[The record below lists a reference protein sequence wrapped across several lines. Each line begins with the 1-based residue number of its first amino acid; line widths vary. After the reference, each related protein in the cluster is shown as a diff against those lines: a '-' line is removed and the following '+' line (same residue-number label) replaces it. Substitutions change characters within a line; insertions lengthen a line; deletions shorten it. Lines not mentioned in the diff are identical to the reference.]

1 MFEQVGLGCEALS
14 LPPLPRQ
21 KPADLL
27 GGVGRTKEAPLLAI
41 PTTRRA
47 GIARATLY
55 QHFGSRLGLV
65 DAICDTFAVNP
76 ALLEL
81 RETVVLGDPD
91 AALDE
96 TIGNSVRFWASE
108 DSILRQLYGVVAV
121 DPAARDL
128 VDRQRADRRGD
139 LERLARNL
147 RESGRLR
154 PGTSERRALALLLV
168 LTSYETFCELR
179 EAGLSERELTKTLQE
194 SGRAL
199 LLA

>member
-1 MFEQVGLGCEALS
+1 STIAGDTKDVVVVKT
-14 LPPLPRQ
+14 
-21 KPADLL
+21 KPGYAPDP
-27 GGVGRTKEAPLLAI
+27 GNARTGTEVAEGVWLMR
-41 PTTRRA
+41 
-47 GIARATLY
+47 
-55 QHFGSRLGLV
+55 
-65 DAICDTFAVNP
+65 
-76 ALLEL
+76 
-81 RETVVLGDPD
+81 
-91 AALDE
+91 AALWSRGD
-96 TIGNSVRFWASE
+96 R
-108 DSILRQLYGVVAV
+108 
-121 DPAARDL
+121 PAARDL